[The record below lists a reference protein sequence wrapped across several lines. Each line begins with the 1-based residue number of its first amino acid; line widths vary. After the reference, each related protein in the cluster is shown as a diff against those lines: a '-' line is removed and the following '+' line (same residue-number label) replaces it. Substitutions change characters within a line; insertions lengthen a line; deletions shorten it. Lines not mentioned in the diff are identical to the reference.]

1 MITETAA
8 AARPSTGRPRRLGDG
23 MLTPVEVLEFRNP
36 QTGRVELMRPGRDRA
51 SVHWFGY
58 RETPRALH
66 ARVPN
71 KGLVHATGQARDC
84 AGHSTRIGPCD
95 ACDATASR

>member
-8 AARPSTGRPRRLGDG
+8 AARPSTGRKAACGDG

-36 QTGRVELMRPGRDRA
+36 QTGRVELMRPGRDRV

-58 RETPRALH
+58 RKHPELFTKEY
-66 ARVPN
+66 PN
-71 KGLVHATGQARDC
+71 KGLATQPVRRETAQVTGHES
-84 AGHSTRIGPCD
+84 AGRP
-95 ACDATASR
+95 CDATASR